1 METLTIK
8 DKKQEQF
15 ENFIKELN
23 PNFAFYVNAI
33 GCPIIEADELKNAKG
48 FCIICENPK
57 SYDSVGCV
65 NDTRKMTE
73 ANFSY
78 IAAGIRKSVT
88 GENDLCSGQ
97 LNKSFF
103 SNIEEN
109 ADVVLVLYNIH
120 GNGVG
125 KTYRFAG
132 FVCCNDLSIVGKHH
146 ADECDKIG
154 GDPGG
159 KTLYIDA
166 ICGKINELGPE
177 LDFRLEQGE
186 RPFGIGN
193 VILKNVED
201 YARMRGFVQLKLSA
215 LTYIINYYRKIGYLH
230 NKGCNDSEDEDL
242 ERLGNKVLNCIFK
255 SENASLLTYHL
266 EKRILMEPCNEGDN
280 NNKKDKIAA
289 AMLGEMGDSF
299 YDNDVGTSEENNNIE
314 NLDAILEYLR
324 VNTIYNNEIRQRVF
338 FPITSENIG
347 EICKHNDTNND
358 GPIGLYQLITKL
370 GSSGYTVAFDGENI
384 VSARRQS
391 QQVNINGDEI
401 DMSDEGYTMRKCL
414 SPAYRC
420 HDNHG
425 NRIIDKVCIKNES
438 LVQGGVKKKKKKTK
452 KSKKKKSKKKTKT
465 KKTSKY

>member
-33 GCPIIEADELKNAKG
+33 GCPIIEADELKIAKG

-166 ICGKINELGPE
+166 ICNGIDSMPDADPE
-177 LDFRLEQGE
+177 IRNALKEQLETEGLESLRLQLKTLD
-186 RPFGIGN
+186 PIYYKT
-193 VILKNVED
+193 VDLKNPNRIVHALEICSAKERTSIVRTIRKHNKNAAKVQEVIAFAISHGGIEYSED
-201 YARMRGFVQLKLSA
+201 KMLNFRDEELKL
-215 LTYIINYYRKIGYLH
+215 
-230 NKGCNDSEDEDL
+230 
-242 ERLGNKVLNCIFK
+242 
-255 SENASLLTYHL
+255 
-266 EKRILMEPCNEGDN
+266 
-280 NNKKDKIAA
+280 
-289 AMLGEMGDSF
+289 
-299 YDNDVGTSEENNNIE
+299 
-314 NLDAILEYLR
+314 
-324 VNTIYNNEIRQRVF
+324 
-338 FPITSENIG
+338 
-347 EICKHNDTNND
+347 
-358 GPIGLYQLITKL
+358 
-370 GSSGYTVAFDGENI
+370 
-384 VSARRQS
+384 
-391 QQVNINGDEI
+391 
-401 DMSDEGYTMRKCL
+401 
-414 SPAYRC
+414 
-420 HDNHG
+420 
-425 NRIIDKVCIKNES
+425 KN
-438 LVQGGVKKKKKKTK
+438 
-452 KSKKKKSKKKTKT
+452 
-465 KKTSKY
+465 